1 MTRIFLIG
9 YMGSGKT
16 TIGKL
21 LAKKLGYSFIDMD
34 AQIEAKQFKTVA
46 QIFAEQGEDN
56 FRLLEQ
62 QCLHEV
68 AAFDDVI
75 ISTGGGAPCFFDNIE
90 FMKAN
95 GLTIYLKHSA
105 AELAER
111 LGGSNIAKRPIL
123 GNRQGEE
130 LIQFIAEG
138 LGKREN
144 FYKQADYSISGDVEA
159 EVAQIYDLIAT
170 KQTNS

>member
-1 MTRIFLIG
+1 MITRIFLIG

-21 LAKKLGYSFIDMD
+21 LAKKLGYNFIDMD
-34 AQIEAKQFKTVA
+34 ALIEAKQFKTVA

-56 FRLLEQ
+56 FRQLEQ
-62 QCLHEV
+62 KCLHEV
-68 AAFDDVI
+68 AQFDDVI

-105 AELAER
+105 SELAVR

-123 GNRQGEE
+123 GNREGEE
-130 LIQFIAEG
+130 LIQFIADG
-138 LGKREN
+138 LAKREQ
-144 FYKQADYSISGDVEA
+144 FYTQATYAISGDVEA
-159 EVAQIYDLIAT
+159 EVQQIYELVTTI
-170 KQTNS
+170 

>member
-34 AQIEAKQFKTVA
+34 AQIEAMQFKTVA
-46 QIFAEQGEDN
+46 QIFAEQGEDK

-62 QCLHEV
+62 KCLHEV
-68 AAFDDVI
+68 AEFDDVI
-75 ISTGGGAPCFFDNIE
+75 ISTGGGAPCFFDNITY
-90 FMKAN
+90 MNAN

-138 LGKREN
+138 LAKREP
-144 FYKQADYSISGDVEA
+144 YYSQAAHAISGAVEE
-159 EVAQIYDLIAT
+159 EVAQIYALVAP
-170 KQTNS
+170 KQPK